1 MLFVKLIEE
10 NFFPV
15 SEIEDLSHLLPR
27 EGKCVTLFINTKVVR
42 VREYADGSGMW
53 EAWACI
59 NDYWGCESECPKFL
73 WDDSDPESLKSAL
86 SMLEF
91 VLKVLHN

>member
-1 MLFVKLIEE
+1 MFVDLIQER
-10 NFFPV
+10 FFPV
-15 SEIEDLSHLLPR
+15 SVIDDLSDLLPK
-27 EGKCVTLFINTKVVR
+27 EGTCTLLSVTSQVVR
-42 VREYADGSGMW
+42 AREYADGSGMW
-53 EAWACI
+53 EAWSCI

-73 WDDSDPESLKSAL
+73 WDDSDPESLESAL

>member
-1 MLFVKLIEE
+1 MFVDLIQE

-15 SEIEDLSHLLPR
+15 SVIDDLSDLLPR
-27 EGKCVTLFINTKVVR
+27 EGKCTLLYVNTKVVR

-73 WDDSDPESLKSAL
+73 WDDSDPESLESAL
-86 SMLEF
+86 SSLEF